1 MYPVFESGQ
10 KVFASIINDWES
22 INEEVWVCFKCP
34 TPDTALK
41 ISGLITLAVKIT
53 DIWRWNVIILN
64 ISLITC
70 LFFLKIFILEFQKKE
85 LA

>member
-53 DIWRWNVIILN
+53 DICHGGMLSFW

-70 LFFLKIFILEFQKKE
+70 PFFF
-85 LA
+85 

>member
-34 TPDTALK
+34 TPVTTLK

-53 DIWRWNVIILN
+53 DICHGGML
-64 ISLITC
+64 S
-70 LFFLKIFILEFQKKE
+70 F
-85 LA
+85 

>member
-41 ISGLITLAVKIT
+41 SSGLLTLAVKIT
-53 DIWRWNVIILN
+53 DI
-64 ISLITC
+64 
-70 LFFLKIFILEFQKKE
+70 
-85 LA
+85 

>member
-41 ISGLITLAVKIT
+41 SSGLLTLAVKIT
-53 DIWRWNVIILN
+53 DICHGGMLSFW
-64 ISLITC
+64 TYH
-70 LFFLKIFILEFQKKE
+70 
-85 LA
+85 